1 MTLKF
6 CFTHI
11 RHHTICILSSTWA
24 ISGHVGD
31 MNSLLWRH
39 QERQSGSESPGSC
52 GLISVLWGQPEL
64 RTRVWERS
72 SLSMCELVRNH
83 VKAKR
88 IDGNTHFGGFMAHER
103 ESPLRVCVCVCWPAT
118 IHSIRL
124 GLSFSFKLSESPYRP
139 PPVAMEKSH
148 KKSQKQSHVGT
159 LLLPSLL
166 LELRHRHSSKK
177 KKKKTRKTS
186 AKQSPTGLE
195 SSVLDTS
202 QLPLQ

>member
-103 ESPLRVCVCVCWPAT
+103 ESPLRLCVCVGQPPSIPFVWGSRSLSSSPSPRIGHLQLQWKRVIKRARSSHMWVPFSSPAC
-118 IHSIRL
+118 
-124 GLSFSFKLSESPYRP
+124 Y
-139 PPVAMEKSH
+139 
-148 KKSQKQSHVGT
+148 
-159 LLLPSLL
+159 
-166 LELRHRHSSKK
+166 
-177 KKKKTRKTS
+177 
-186 AKQSPTGLE
+186 
-195 SSVLDTS
+195 
-202 QLPLQ
+202 